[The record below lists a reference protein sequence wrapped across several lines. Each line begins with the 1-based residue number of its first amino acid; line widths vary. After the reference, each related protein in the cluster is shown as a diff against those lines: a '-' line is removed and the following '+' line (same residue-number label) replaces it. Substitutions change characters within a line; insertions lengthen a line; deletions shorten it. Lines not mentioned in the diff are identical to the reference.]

1 MGLRFP
7 GGADT
12 PDRFWQLLTSQSD
25 PVKEIPA
32 ERWDIDAYFD
42 PTPATPGKIS
52 TRRAALLD
60 AVADFDAHFFGV
72 SSQLATE
79 MDPQQRLLL
88 EVCWE
93 ALEDAAIA
101 PDQLAGSQTGVY
113 IGISTNDYAW
123 LAAQSNSGSAYR
135 GLGNAHAIAANHIS
149 YLLNLQGPSLA
160 IDTACSSS
168 LVALHQACRSLR
180 SGEIDQ
186 ALVGGVNLALTPE
199 LFVTFS
205 NARMLSPTGRC
216 ATFDAAADGYVRGE
230 GAALVVLKR
239 LQDAEQAGDRILA
252 IIRGSAVNQD
262 GRSNGLTAPS
272 GSAQQAVIRA
282 ALRDAAVTPDQI
294 SYVETHG
301 TGTPL
306 GDPIEV
312 NALSA
317 VLNEGRRGDQPCWIG
332 AVKSQIGHLEAA
344 AGMAGLIKTILCLQ
358 HRHLPANLHL
368 HTSQS
373 PHQAGRHAAAT
384 VAQPTALAD

>member
-1 MGLRFP
+1 MDPLADLEQWMAHSVIEIQSWLCHWLSGKLGFTIAEIDPARPFAEYGIDSLAAVELAQELQDWLQQPITFDATLAWDYPTPAALASYVAEAVAQAQPTTLANNRDIPGQPHAEIKSPSAQPPSAQPRTAQPIAIVGMGLRFP

-12 PDRFWQLLTSQSD
+12 PDRFWQLLTSQTD

-123 LAAQSNSGSAYR
+123 LAAQSNLGSAYR

-149 YLLNLQGPSLA
+149 
-160 IDTACSSS
+160 ICR
-168 LVALHQACRSLR
+168 VQAWR
-180 SGEIDQ
+180 
-186 ALVGGVNLALTPE
+186 LTQP
-199 LFVTFS
+199 
-205 NARMLSPTGRC
+205 
-216 ATFDAAADGYVRGE
+216 
-230 GAALVVLKR
+230 
-239 LQDAEQAGDRILA
+239 
-252 IIRGSAVNQD
+252 
-262 GRSNGLTAPS
+262 
-272 GSAQQAVIRA
+272 
-282 ALRDAAVTPDQI
+282 ALRRWWHSIRHVAA
-294 SYVETHG
+294 
-301 TGTPL
+301 
-306 GDPIEV
+306 
-312 NALSA
+312 
-317 VLNEGRRGDQPCWIG
+317 C
-332 AVKSQIGHLEAA
+332 AA
-344 AGMAGLIKTILCLQ
+344 ERSTK
-358 HRHLPANLHL
+358 PW
-368 HTSQS
+368 S
-373 PHQAGRHAAAT
+373 
-384 VAQPTALAD
+384 VASIWR